1 MATAYLVDVVFQP
14 VTAKAEARP
23 ALVRITHWIFT
34 LSFFG
39 LAISGFAIVLV
50 HPHFYWG
57 EAGNAG
63 TPALFSLPVHP
74 PVLFGLPE
82 RTIVGG
88 LSGRGRHLHFQSAWF
103 AMLSGLVYVIFGM
116 LSQHFRNQLVPTAD
130 QLSWRSLRTA
140 VRDHLSLRTLRAHQ
154 SYNLVQRLTYLFV
167 IFMLFPLA
175 TLSGFAMSPSITSVF
190 PSLSIA
196 FGGQQ
201 SARTIHFFLSS
212 LLCLFV
218 VVHVLMI
225 CLTGFEKRMRSMMAS
240 KEER

>member
-1 MATAYLVDVVFQP
+1 MATAYLVDVACQS
-14 VTAKAEARP
+14 TIAKTVSRP
-23 ALVRITHWIFT
+23 ALVRITHWVFT

-39 LAISGFAIVLV
+39 LAVSGFAIVLV

-57 EAGNAG
+57 EAGNVG
-63 TPALFSLPVHP
+63 TPALFSLPVRP
-74 PVLFGLPE
+74 PILFGVPE
-82 RTIVGG
+82 RSIVGA

-103 AMLSGLVYVIFGM
+103 AILSGLVYVISGI
-116 LSQHFRNQLVPTAD
+116 LSQHFRNQLVPKPD
-130 QLSWRSLRTA
+130 QLSWRSLRAA
-140 VRDHLSLRTLRAHQ
+140 VKDHLNLRRLRAHQ

-190 PSLSIA
+190 PSIAIA

-201 SARTIHFFLSS
+201 SARTVHFLLSS
-212 LLCLFV
+212 LLCLFL

-225 CLTGFEKRMRSMMAS
+225 CLTGFEKRVRSMIGS
-240 KEER
+240 KEVS